1 MLTRN
6 LNLSLRY
13 LKPRR
18 FAQICCLNTF
28 KQLNNH
34 ATDSS
39 TLSYKVSDTQG
50 LSLEY
55 DTLSARLSQLA
66 RSLPDQECYVFKQP
80 TANST
85 EDTSRHRFKFAHL
98 RQRVHEFAQN
108 LLNLG
113 FVKGD
118 RLAVM
123 LPNVPELVIST
134 LACAHIGLVCVL
146 MNPHAKMLECEH
158 VLANSRAKGLL
169 IVDDDEE
176 FKHYHM
182 LTRIS
187 PELDGVMLKGELE
200 LKRLKH
206 LRHVFVVD
214 MSGRYESVR
223 QKVGSRGTWSFGEM
237 ERFDKAGVDLSA
249 QRVESEDPFVLVFTV
264 IIYVLRMIIMR
275 FLLLLFGGNVKFIYL
290 KEWNYWNAKSR
301 FDI

>member
-13 LKPRR
+13 LKPLR

-66 RSLPDQECYVFKQP
+66 HSLPAQECYVFKQ
-80 TANST
+80 ST
-85 EDTSRHRFKFAHL
+85 TSSEDTRHRFKFAHL

-146 MNPHAKMLECEH
+146 MNPHAKMMECEH

-169 IVDDDEE
+169 IVDDDDE

-182 LTRIS
+182 LTRIC

-214 MSGRYESVR
+214 LSGRYESVR

-237 ERFDKAGVDLSA
+237 EKFDKAGVELSA

-264 IIYVLRMIIMR
+264 IIYVLRIIIR
-275 FLLLLFGGNVKFIYL
+275 FFLLLFGGN
-290 KEWNYWNAKSR
+290 
-301 FDI
+301 